1 MVSERQIA
9 ANRHNAQKSTGP
21 KSQSGKNRSSKNAFR
36 HGLSLPVSKLGSE
49 AQFEYLSHQF
59 AGDTS
64 DTNILALAEKAADA
78 QLDLARVRKA
88 QTAMIERAVMLSAS
102 GARYHQPELEE
113 FRHRITQN
121 GWRQETLKVA
131 VPQPEM
137 LDSSKPLPE
146 GNEEG
151 ERRFVDAVRP
161 ILSEL
166 IKLYRYEKRAATRR
180 DRAISEIVLIKTAK
194 KKCCNRSV

>member
-1 MVSERQIA
+1 
-9 ANRHNAQKSTGP
+9 
-21 KSQSGKNRSSKNAFR
+21 
-36 HGLSLPVSKLGSE
+36 VSKPGSE